1 MGKGK
6 SYREQ
11 LKKLNKPKK
20 KVKTTTKTAPKAE
33 TTEEAT
39 GE

>member
-20 KVKTTTKTAPKAE
+20 KVKTTTAPNAE
-33 TTEEAT
+33 KKEEAT